1 MSTRQL
7 YIADFASTHHEYLTV
22 VIVQVEI
29 SAVVSPAAK
38 LSSSH
43 SGIHTTCYYVKIW
56 RHPKTQKYIIII
68 IIIIMWLVKR
78 TLQPSQQATC
88 LSVCLSVCL
97 SLVYLR
103 NHTSKPCEILC
114 ACTCGL
120 VLLSSMLHI
129 EIHERTDRQTDRQTC
144 SSQYFTPSQRRSL
157 IFYRYECANSTMA
170 PPCLTFS

>member
-1 MSTRQL
+1 VSTRQL

-88 LSVCLSVCL
+88 LSVCLSVARL
-97 SLVYLR
+97 SQKSHVQAMWNLVCMYLWLGPPVVNATHWDTR
-103 NHTSKPCEILC
+103 
-114 ACTCGL
+114 A
-120 VLLSSMLHI
+120 
-129 EIHERTDRQTDRQTC
+129 DRQTDRQTDM
-144 SSQYFTPSQRRSL
+144 L
-157 IFYRYECANSTMA
+157 ITILHTVSETVINI
-170 PPCLTFS
+170 L